1 MYLYTYTLE
10 FSVGFIASDL
20 YRLLNTLGRPGV
32 LRFMGSQR
40 VGHNKATEL
49 NWICGSGLV
58 AKLCPTLVTPWTV
71 ACQAPLP
78 MGFSRQEC
86 WSGLPF
92 SSPGNQQNM
101 QFFPNL
107 FCSRFFFFFKEVSH
121 CINAP
126 RNKVK
131 QIFWSS

>member
-1 MYLYTYTLE
+1 MAIVH
-10 FSVGFIASDL
+10 SVTESDTTAVPAC
-20 YRLLNTLGRPGV
+20 LLP
-32 LRFMGSQR
+32 
-40 VGHNKATEL
+40 
-49 NWICGSGLV
+49 SGGGGLD

-131 QIFWSS
+131 QIF